1 MNYVFSHVFAY
12 VLADL
17 FINEYLLCT
26 LVMIEIKTT
35 AYRRASFALAFGS
48 FIVFCNLYMF
58 QPMLPLMADKFNAS
72 AIAINWL
79 LAAGTLTLALT
90 LVPWAIAS
98 EMVGRRKVMLFS
110 LFLLPFSGLA
120 MLLTDSL
127 LMLTLTRGVMGV
139 SLAGFAAV
147 AVAYMA
153 EEFSA
158 QALVLAVGGYISA
171 NSLGGITG
179 RLYGGFVSEYW
190 GWEVAVVGMA
200 TFSLLGACLVYRL
213 LPQQQYFIP
222 KKGQFRHHNKQVVGH
237 LKQTELW
244 LAMLIGGV
252 NFALFVNLYT
262 VMGFRL
268 VAPPYSL
275 SISVTSMIF
284 LCYLTGTITA
294 KLSGRWSQFYS
305 PITGMVCGTTVSVLG
320 MWVASYDA
328 LFAMIFG
335 LLLISSGAFFT
346 HSLAYAWVSQK
357 ATTAKATATALYL
370 VHYYVGG
377 SLGGFYLIACW
388 QYGAWYGVLA
398 GGMALYVFIY
408 LLCWRLHCNTQRQ
421 KI

>member
-1 MNYVFSHVFAY
+1 
-12 VLADL
+12 
-17 FINEYLLCT
+17 
-26 LVMIEIKTT
+26 MIEIRT
-35 AYRRASFALAFGS
+35 AAYHRASFALAFGS
-48 FIVFCNLYMF
+48 FVVFCNLYMF
-58 QPMLPLMADKFNAS
+58 QPMLPLMAEKFNAS

-98 EMVGRRKVMLFS
+98 EMVGRRTVMMFS

-153 EEFSA
+153 EEFSPK
-158 QALVLAVGGYISA
+158 ALVLAVGGYISA

-179 RLYGGFVSEYW
+179 RLYGGFAAEYW
-190 GWEVAVVGMA
+190 GWELAVVGMA
-200 TFSLLGACLVYRL
+200 TFSLLGALLVSRL
-213 LPQQQYFIP
+213 LPQQQYFTP
-222 KKGQFRHHNKQVVGH
+222 KKGQFHHHSTQVVDH
-237 LKQTELW
+237 LKQPKLW
-244 LAMLIGGV
+244 LAMMIGGV

-275 SISVTSMIF
+275 SISLTSMIF
-284 LCYLTGTITA
+284 LCYLSGTVTA

-305 PITGMVCGTTVSVLG
+305 PIKGMVFGTTVSVLG
-320 MWVASYDA
+320 MWVASYDS
-328 LFAMIFG
+328 LFAMILG

-357 ATTAKATATALYL
+357 ANTAKATATALYL

-388 QYGAWYGVLA
+388 QYAAWHGVLA
-398 GGMALYVFIY
+398 GGMALYILIY
-408 LLCWRLHCNTQRQ
+408 LLCWRLHCNSQIQ
-421 KI
+421 KQETLEK